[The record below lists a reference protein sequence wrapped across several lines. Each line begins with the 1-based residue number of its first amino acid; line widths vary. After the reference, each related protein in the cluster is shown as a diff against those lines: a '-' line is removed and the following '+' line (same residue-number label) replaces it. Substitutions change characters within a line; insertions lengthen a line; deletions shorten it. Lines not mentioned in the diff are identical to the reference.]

1 MGRVIST
8 CIQFIDAF
16 SNPSKQ
22 TIANMRKMANEAK
35 AAGKSIQSAGNT
47 IQNAG
52 KSLTKTVTAPIAG
65 VGIAAIKTAADFE
78 AGMSNVGAII
88 GTVSKKAIPEAIKA
102 AEEVGLSFEKSSDA
116 TETAMN
122 ILKAQAKELGETTA
136 WSAKEVSEAM
146 QYTGM
151 AGWTAADNVKGLKGI
166 LDLASASGTD
176 LARTSD
182 IMTDAISA
190 FGDTAGDSA
199 RYADVMTK
207 ACTSA
212 NVSVD
217 TLGESY
223 KYCAAI
229 CGTMNYSVEE
239 ITTSLAAMGN
249 KRIKGSQAGTTLK
262 NAISNMAAPTKNMKA
277 AMDDLKISITNQDG
291 SMRSWGDVIKNLQ
304 TSFKGLTQD
313 QQAAY
318 AKQLFGKES
327 MAGML
332 AIINT
337 STKSY
342 NDLSKSI
349 KESGGAA
356 NEAAQT
362 QLDNLNGQLT
372 ILKSGLE
379 VAAITIGD
387 KLTPYVKTAVG
398 WVQEA
403 TDWFNS
409 LSDAQVTSIMKW
421 AGIAAAI
428 GPCILIFGKVV
439 TGVGKAVSIF
449 GRISGAVAKAGS
461 VMALIT
467 SPAGIVIGVLAA
479 IAVAA
484 VLVVK
489 NWDKIKPVIM
499 NVKAWFVDTFGG
511 TIKQA
516 INGFKTVFTAAM
528 NGVKSIMPSV
538 GQFIKNGIAAAM
550 PAVQAIVS
558 ALKTMLPAA
567 VGTIKTVIQAILP
580 IIQTIVATLSK
591 ILPKAIETVKA
602 VIKSITPV
610 IQTVIGV
617 VVKVAP
623 IIASTFV
630 SVLQKLNPVIKTIGN
645 VIKAVIPVIGKLFS
659 NAFSFVG
666 KTITKIMPSINKI
679 AKTIGGVLVFAIRKV
694 SPVVTKLAGTF
705 STVFAKVFSVV
716 SGAVKKLQPVFNVIG
731 TIVKTVMNVV
741 GKVIGTTF
749 RTAANVISSAAG
761 SIKRII
767 SGVVKV
773 FDGVIDFVGG
783 VFTGNWSKAWEGV
796 KNIFGGAFEALG
808 GLCKAP
814 INAIIGLINSAI
826 NGINSISVDIPEGI
840 PLVGGKHIGFSIPTI
855 PTLAKGTPDWK
866 GGIVQISEKGG
877 EIVDLPKGSRVYP
890 HDQSVQMA
898 RKSANGKL
906 AAADR
911 RVASLEKTAADKKG
925 KGDITI
931 TIPKLAEQI
940 IVKDTKDIDKI
951 AEEIATKLRDTAI
964 NMGVA

>member
-1 MGRVIST
+1 
-8 CIQFIDAF
+8 
-16 SNPSKQ
+16 
-22 TIANMRKMANEAK
+22 MANEAK

-65 VGIAAIKTAADFE
+65 VGIAAIKTAADYE
-78 AGMSNVGAII
+78 SAMSNV
-88 GTVSKKAIPEAIKA
+88 KAITGATGNDFKK
-102 AEEVGLSFEKSSDA
+102 LEK
-116 TETAMN
+116 
-122 ILKAQAKELGETTA
+122 LGKDLGASTA
-136 WSAKEVSEAM
+136 WSAKECAEAM

-151 AGWTAADNVKGLKGI
+151 AGWTAADNVAGLKGI

-190 FGDTAGDSA
+190 FGYKASDSA
-199 RYADVMTK
+199 KFADTMTK

-212 NVSVD
+212 NVSVE

-223 KYCAAI
+223 KYCGAI
-229 CGTMNYSVEE
+229 CGTMGYSIDEV
-239 ITTSLAAMGN
+239 TTSLAMGN
-249 KRIKGSQAGTTLK
+249 MGIKGSQAGTTLK

-291 SMRSWGDVIKNLQ
+291 SMKSWGDVIKNLQ

-337 STKSY
+337 STKDY
-342 NDLSKSI
+342 NALSDAI
-349 KESGGAA
+349 KNSGGAA

-372 ILKSGLE
+372 LLKSALE
-379 VAAITIGD
+379 GAAITIGD

-398 WVQEA
+398 WVQKA

-439 TGVGKAVSIF
+439 TRVGKAVSIF

-516 INGFKTVFTAAM
+516 INGFKTVFMAAM

-567 VGTIKTVIQAILP
+567 VGTIKTVIQAVIP
-580 IIQTIVATLSK
+580 IIQTIIATLSK

-761 SIKRII
+761 SIKQII

-783 VFTGNWSKAWEGV
+783 VFTGNWSKTWEGV

-808 GLCKAP
+808 GLCKVP
-814 INAIIGLINSAI
+814 INAVIGLINSAI

-911 RVASLEKTAADKKG
+911 RVANLEKSAVDKKG

-951 AEEIATKLRDTAI
+951 AEEIATKLRDTVI

>member
-65 VGIAAIKTAADFE
+65 VGIAAIKTAADYE
-78 AGMSNVGAII
+78 SAMSNV
-88 GTVSKKAIPEAIKA
+88 KAITGATGNDFKK
-102 AEEVGLSFEKSSDA
+102 LEK
-116 TETAMN
+116 
-122 ILKAQAKELGETTA
+122 LGKDLGASTA
-136 WSAKEVSEAM
+136 WSAKECAEAM

-151 AGWTAADNVKGLKGI
+151 AGWTAADNVAGLKGI

-190 FGDTAGDSA
+190 FGYKASDSA
-199 RYADVMTK
+199 KFADTMTK

-212 NVSVD
+212 NVSVE

-223 KYCAAI
+223 KYCGAI

-249 KRIKGSQAGTTLK
+249 MGIKGSQAGTTLK

-291 SMRSWGDVIKNLQ
+291 SMKSWGDVIKNLQ

-337 STKSY
+337 STKDY
-342 NDLSKSI
+342 NALSDAI
-349 KESGGAA
+349 KNSGGAA

-372 ILKSGLE
+372 LLKSALE
-379 VAAITIGD
+379 GAAITIGD

-398 WVQEA
+398 WVQKA

-567 VGTIKTVIQAILP
+567 VETIKTVIQAILP

-591 ILPKAIETVKA
+591 ILPNAIETVKA
-602 VIKSITPV
+602 VI
-610 IQTVIGV
+610 
-617 VVKVAP
+617 
-623 IIASTFV
+623 
-630 SVLQKLNPVIKTIGN
+630 
-645 VIKAVIPVIGKLFS
+645 
-659 NAFSFVG
+659 
-666 KTITKIMPSINKI
+666 
-679 AKTIGGVLVFAIRKV
+679 
-694 SPVVTKLAGTF
+694 
-705 STVFAKVFSVV
+705 
-716 SGAVKKLQPVFNVIG
+716 
-731 TIVKTVMNVV
+731 
-741 GKVIGTTF
+741 
-749 RTAANVISSAAG
+749 
-761 SIKRII
+761 
-767 SGVVKV
+767 
-773 FDGVIDFVGG
+773 
-783 VFTGNWSKAWEGV
+783 
-796 KNIFGGAFEALG
+796 
-808 GLCKAP
+808 
-814 INAIIGLINSAI
+814 
-826 NGINSISVDIPEGI
+826 
-840 PLVGGKHIGFSIPTI
+840 
-855 PTLAKGTPDWK
+855 
-866 GGIVQISEKGG
+866 
-877 EIVDLPKGSRVYP
+877 
-890 HDQSVQMA
+890 
-898 RKSANGKL
+898 
-906 AAADR
+906 
-911 RVASLEKTAADKKG
+911 
-925 KGDITI
+925 
-931 TIPKLAEQI
+931 
-940 IVKDTKDIDKI
+940 
-951 AEEIATKLRDTAI
+951 
-964 NMGVA
+964 